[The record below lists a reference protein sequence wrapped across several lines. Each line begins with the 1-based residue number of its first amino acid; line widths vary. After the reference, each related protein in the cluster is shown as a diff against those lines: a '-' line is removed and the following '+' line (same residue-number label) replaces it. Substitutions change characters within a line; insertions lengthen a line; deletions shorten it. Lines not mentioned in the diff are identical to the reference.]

1 MGASRPNIL
10 FIMTDDHASHAMSC
24 YGSRI
29 NQTPNL
35 DRIAN
40 GGIRFDNCFCTNS
53 ICTPSRATIL
63 TGTYNH
69 VNRVTTLDTPMD
81 NTLLTFPKL
90 LQEGGYQ
97 TAIFGK
103 WHLGIGPAHCP
114 TGFDDWAVLPGQ
126 GRYHNPEFIF
136 KGPDGGTWQTVQ
148 GYATDII
155 TDMSLDWLRARDSE
169 RPFCLLC
176 HHKAPHRPW
185 YSDEKHAAM
194 YLNEEIAEPDT
205 LYDTYENRASAA
217 AAAEMRVGPH
227 MDSTDLKCEVPKELP
242 EMALRKWAYQ
252 RYIKDYLRVVA
263 SVDDNVGRLLDYLR
277 DAGLEE
283 NTVVIYTSDQG
294 FFLGDHGWYDKRF
307 MYEESLRMPFVLR
320 YPREVT
326 PGSSNSDIV
335 LNVDFAPLFLDL
347 AGISIPES
355 FQGRS
360 FRQLLQGSAPA
371 DWREAMYYRYWMHKA
386 HHNVYAHY
394 GIRTRRHKLIYYYA
408 DALGQAGTIDE
419 TYEPEWEL
427 FDLLEDPREL
437 RSVYHDPAYTGV
449 RSRLTAELH
458 RLQAEVG
465 DIRYHKDKD

>member
-1 MGASRPNIL
+1 
-10 FIMTDDHASHAMSC
+10 MSC

-69 VNRVTTLDTPMD
+69 LNGVTTLDTPMD

-205 LYDTYENRASAA
+205 LYDTYENRATAA
-217 AAAEMRVGPH
+217 AAAEMRVGPQH
-227 MDSTDLKCEVPKELP
+227 
-242 EMALRKWAYQ
+242 
-252 RYIKDYLRVVA
+252 
-263 SVDDNVGRLLDYLR
+263 
-277 DAGLEE
+277 
-283 NTVVIYTSDQG
+283 G
-294 FFLGDHGWYDKRF
+294 FDRSQVRSADRAARNG
-307 MYEESLRMPFVLR
+307 
-320 YPREVT
+320 
-326 PGSSNSDIV
+326 PGS
-335 LNVDFAPLFLDL
+335 
-347 AGISIPES
+347 GRISGTSRTTSALLPASMTMWDACWTIFVMRAWRRIPGLS
-355 FQGRS
+355 
-360 FRQLLQGSAPA
+360 
-371 DWREAMYYRYWMHKA
+371 
-386 HHNVYAHY
+386 
-394 GIRTRRHKLIYYYA
+394 T
-408 DALGQAGTIDE
+408 
-419 TYEPEWEL
+419 
-427 FDLLEDPREL
+427 
-437 RSVYHDPAYTGV
+437 
-449 RSRLTAELH
+449 RLTRAFPGRPWL
-458 RLQAEVG
+458 V
-465 DIRYHKDKD
+465 